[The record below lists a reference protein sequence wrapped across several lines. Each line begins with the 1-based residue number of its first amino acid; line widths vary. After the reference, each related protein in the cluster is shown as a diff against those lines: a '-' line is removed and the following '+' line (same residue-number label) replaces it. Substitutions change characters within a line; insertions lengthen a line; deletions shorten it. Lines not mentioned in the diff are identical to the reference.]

1 MIRIAGILIVGLLAI
16 ASTAAAV
23 GLIMVGNHAHWTSDG
38 PGMLLIMIAIGVFG
52 FAALGLWKL
61 FLAILYGTPAGPPAP
76 LPEFPPLT
84 FKDR

>member
-1 MIRIAGILIVGLLAI
+1 MMRIAGLFLVGLLAL
-16 ASTAAAV
+16 ASTAATV

-52 FAALGLWKL
+52 LAAVGLWKL
-61 FLAILYGTPAGPPAP
+61 FLAILCGTPSSPAAPP
-76 LPEFPPLT
+76 PEFPPLT